1 MKNNQ
6 KGITLIALVVTI
18 IVLLILAGVSIAML
32 SGENGI
38 LTKASQADAE
48 NQLGAA
54 NDAVSL
60 YVTEQI
66 ANFYEEAYV
75 NKNTT
80 TLSAGLDAYLLNTV
94 TVANLEDAIDNKDAE
109 AASLIGVAVNTD
121 AEDPNPATQ
130 ITSIVLTI
138 SDNQFTYTSTGT
150 VTNGKVVWKI
160 TKAQ

>member
-38 LTKASQADAE
+38 LKKASQADAE

-60 YVTEQI
+60 YVTEEI

-75 NKNTT
+75 AQNST
-80 TLSAGLDAYLLNTV
+80 TLQAGLDAYLEEKV
-94 TVANLEDAIDNKDAE
+94 TNATLTAAIDNADITVATPASDA
-109 AASLIGVAVNTD
+109 GVTD
-121 AEDPNPATQ
+121 E
-130 ITSIVLTI
+130 IVLTI
-138 SDNQFTYTSTGT
+138 TDNHYTYTSTGT
-150 VTNGKVVWKI
+150 VTNGKIVWAI
-160 TKAQ
+160 TKTEV

>member
-80 TLSAGLDAYLLNTV
+80 TLSAGLDAYLEDTV
-94 TVANLEDAIDNKDAE
+94 TNANLVTAIDNSQIKVE
-109 AASLIGVAVNTD
+109 TPAASAGMT
-121 AEDPNPATQ
+121 
-130 ITSIVLTI
+130 TSVVLSI
-138 SDNQFTYTSTGT
+138 SDNQFKYTSTGT
-150 VTNGKVVWKI
+150 VSNGKVVWKI
-160 TKAQ
+160 TKAGV